1 MSEPIK
7 PTPEDFASAAAA
19 LGAASAALGA
29 PPADPA
35 ARSGWIGEAQSLA
48 LDLLGP
54 TLAVAAV
61 VARVTRPA
69 EQGGARPIPGIVL
82 DASVEESSGRA
93 VITFRPLIGS
103 AASSDG
109 AEARETARTER
120 LADSAVARQILA
132 TATANIGARV
142 TVFKYNETA
151 ASDPNKKVGMVA
163 AIHATGSPVA
173 VPAQTPPADTPP
185 ADTPPADTPPADTPP
200 ADTPPA
206 GDLRLLVPTSKKALL
221 ALASEHL
228 GLTAADLSQ
237 ASKAL
242 FGDKSRLTS
251 VELQVLWMELLKNKA
266 AA

>member
-185 ADTPPADTPPADTPP
+185 A
-200 ADTPPA
+200 